1 MKANRG
7 ALSERFCCNLRYCLW
22 LLKNSFGVFALKTRC
37 ARMPYK
43 TIFST
48 SGYISGHPI
57 LAVSTL
63 EGTFSTATP
72 DNNNDSIWRAP
83 RLDHP
88 PRRGSRTMRD
98 LLTRLLLVASI
109 VLPIGAAAQSFRV
122 IHNFTGGNDGSN
134 PQAGVTL
141 DRAGNLYGTASF
153 GGQYGHG
160 AVYKLSYRGGWIINP
175 LYAFQG
181 GEGGGN
187 PQSRVVFGPD
197 GSLYGTTVGGE
208 GNCPGGC
215 GTVFNLTPPPHV
227 SGSIFS
233 PWNETLIYRF
243 HGPDGGYPTQ
253 GDLIFDSAGSIYGAT
268 SEGGDQLCNAP
279 LGCGTAYQLVHSGQ
293 GWTET
298 LLYVFHFASGGQP
311 MGGVVFDST
320 GNLYGTTSSSGMY
333 GWGTVFQLTPSP
345 WTLNT
350 IYAFT
355 NGTDGREPNA
365 GLLMAGSGNLYG
377 TTSAGGSGGAGTVF
391 EMMLSGGV
399 WNFSLLYSL
408 VGNAVGPVASLT
420 MDSSG
425 NLYGTTEIAGPYDS
439 GTVFELSPSS
449 DGWTYTLLHAFTG
462 AADGSEPRGQLSID
476 STGNLYGTT
485 SFGGANPGCFSGGG
499 CGLVF
504 EITP

>member
-1 MKANRG
+1 
-7 ALSERFCCNLRYCLW
+7 
-22 LLKNSFGVFALKTRC
+22 
-37 ARMPYK
+37 MPYK
-43 TIFST
+43 RFSPPRDRFLVT
-48 SGYISGHPI
+48 QFWRFLPLRGLFQQPRLKTTTTPFGWLHCWITR
-57 LAVSTL
+57 LAEDQEQCV
-63 EGTFSTATP
+63 TFSQ
-72 DNNNDSIWRAP
+72 DCFCGVDSPSDRCCGAE
-83 RLDHP
+83 LSSDSQLY
-88 PRRGSRTMRD
+88 RRKRRF
-98 LLTRLLLVASI
+98 
-109 VLPIGAAAQSFRV
+109 QSP
-122 IHNFTGGNDGSN
+122 S
-134 PQAGVTL
+134 GVTL

-208 GNCPGGC
+208 AIVPVAAGPSSI
-215 GTVFNLTPPPHV
+215 VTPPPHV

-298 LLYVFHFASGGQP
+298 LLYVFHFASGGQEP

-345 WTLNT
+345 VDAKYHLC
-350 IYAFT
+350 
-355 NGTDGREPNA
+355 
-365 GLLMAGSGNLYG
+365 
-377 TTSAGGSGGAGTVF
+377 V
-391 EMMLSGGV
+391 
-399 WNFSLLYSL
+399 
-408 VGNAVGPVASLT
+408 
-420 MDSSG
+420 
-425 NLYGTTEIAGPYDS
+425 
-439 GTVFELSPSS
+439 
-449 DGWTYTLLHAFTG
+449 H
-462 AADGSEPRGQLSID
+462 
-476 STGNLYGTT
+476 
-485 SFGGANPGCFSGGG
+485 
-499 CGLVF
+499 
-504 EITP
+504 